1 MKRNRL
7 FALLLSSVMVL
18 SLLTACGKKEEEK
31 NVDLPALWTSMEESL
46 TKGDHLPALMELDG
60 DTLQNLYGIDPADLD
75 SYVARMPMM
84 MVHATEFFL
93 AKVKDGKMDTVK
105 TALEN
110 RQAALDEQ
118 WSQYLPEQYDLVKNY
133 QLIVNGNYVLFCVC
147 EDTEAVVKLFN
158 DATA

>member
-7 FALLLSSVMVL
+7 FALILSSVMVL
-18 SLLTACGKKEEEK
+18 SLLTACGKKEEAKE
-31 NVDLPALWTSMEESL
+31 VDIPALWTSMEESL
-46 TKGDHLPALMELDG
+46 ELPALMELDD
-60 DTLQNLYGIDPADLD
+60 DTLQSVYGIDPADLD

-93 AKVKDGKMDTVK
+93 AKVKDDKMNTVK
-105 TALEN
+105 AALEN

-118 WSQYLPEQYDLVKNY
+118 WSWYLPEQYELVKNY

-147 EDTEAVVKLFN
+147 EDTETVVKLFN
-158 DATA
+158 EATA